1 MGIISQGI
9 EKRASSLTL
18 KKVLFGG
25 GGTRSGVSVSPDSAM
40 RTSAV
45 WACIRV
51 LSTGLAAMP
60 LHVYRDRPDGGHNKA
75 IDSPLYNLLHR
86 TPNPEQT
93 SYIFRQT
100 AQAHICLYGN
110 AYAEIEFDNFG
121 NPVALWPIPPWCCQ
135 PLRTPSKELYYQV
148 VVNGQSKN
156 LQPYRILHVMGL
168 GTDGMRGLSPI
179 RQHAET
185 IGISIAAEQFGGSF
199 FGNGMNV
206 GGILEHPG
214 KLTAQGSDNLR
225 KSVNEK
231 YAGLSNA
238 NRLILLEE
246 GMKYQK
252 VGIPPNEAQFL
263 ETRQFQIED
272 IARIYGVQL
281 HKIGHLLHAT
291 FCLPA
296 DVEVFTE
303 SGSKSIVDII
313 VGEKVWSLNPD
324 GLWALSVVNKS
335 SCTGTDE
342 ILEIKTTN
350 RTIRANSKHRIY
362 MRRKYSSPQPGVGGY
377 QNVEWH
383 NEWVPAGD
391 LKIGDTL
398 ISLSKLPDANNNIIP
413 TRTASI
419 GFMEFC
425 GLYIGDGN
433 KTKNSINIARAMT
446 ANYMDYYRDVIKS
459 EFQNNK
465 GSIHLEEQ
473 PRSTRFSSVKASAEL
488 SVLGFN
494 GTAHNKQVPG
504 WVFSLSDEL
513 KLAFLRGFLDADGSV
528 DKNGR
533 VSYSSCNEKMLST
546 IRHLCISLGISV
558 TNLRCQEGFTTLP
571 NGRRCALKQ
580 YVFTCSNPEDNSRI
594 GSHDSRYIE
603 RLNNGKPFNRK
614 NRKYPRWGGKNF
626 NITGCALSRIISIEH
641 QSPELVYDLE
651 VEGTHSFIANGVVVH
666 NSNIEHQAIEFVTD
680 TMLPWVVNWEQEYD
694 RRLCFNG
701 LYTKHSLEGLLRG
714 DSASRAAFY
723 KELFY
728 ISAITPDQIREKE
741 DMNPEPNGIGDRYYI
756 QGNMV
761 PADKIDEFIKKPTSQ
776 GASRG
781 LLTDVVRRIAE
792 REKQNIMR
800 ATKKPDTFDVWL
812 SDFYRDFPEYIERQ
826 LEPVMGDG
834 AAEYTREY
842 IEDSKRSLE
851 GFNIEFAE
859 SLLVDWESNKVS
871 KLKEG

>member
-100 AQAHICLYGN
+100 AQAHICLHGN
-110 AYAEIEFDNFG
+110 TYAEIEFDNFG
-121 NPVALWPIPPWCCQ
+121 NPIALWPIPPWCCQ

-168 GTDGMRGLSPI
+168 GTDGMKGLSPI

-291 FCLPA
+291 F
-296 DVEVFTE
+296 
-303 SGSKSIVDII
+303 
-313 VGEKVWSLNPD
+313 
-324 GLWALSVVNKS
+324 
-335 SCTGTDE
+335 
-342 ILEIKTTN
+342 
-350 RTIRANSKHRIY
+350 
-362 MRRKYSSPQPGVGGY
+362 
-377 QNVEWH
+377 
-383 NEWVPAGD
+383 
-391 LKIGDTL
+391 
-398 ISLSKLPDANNNIIP
+398 
-413 TRTASI
+413 
-419 GFMEFC
+419 
-425 GLYIGDGN
+425 
-433 KTKNSINIARAMT
+433 
-446 ANYMDYYRDVIKS
+446 
-459 EFQNNK
+459 
-465 GSIHLEEQ
+465 
-473 PRSTRFSSVKASAEL
+473 
-488 SVLGFN
+488 
-494 GTAHNKQVPG
+494 
-504 WVFSLSDEL
+504 
-513 KLAFLRGFLDADGSV
+513 
-528 DKNGR
+528 
-533 VSYSSCNEKMLST
+533 
-546 IRHLCISLGISV
+546 
-558 TNLRCQEGFTTLP
+558 
-571 NGRRCALKQ
+571 
-580 YVFTCSNPEDNSRI
+580 
-594 GSHDSRYIE
+594 
-603 RLNNGKPFNRK
+603 
-614 NRKYPRWGGKNF
+614 
-626 NITGCALSRIISIEH
+626 
-641 QSPELVYDLE
+641 
-651 VEGTHSFIANGVVVH
+651 
-666 NSNIEHQAIEFVTD
+666 SNIEHQAIEFVTD

-761 PADKIDEFIKKPTSQ
+761 PADKIDEFIKKPASQ
-776 GASRG
+776 GSSRG

-851 GFNIEFAE
+851 DFNIKFAE
-859 SLLVDWESNKVS
+859 ATLADWEYNKVS